1 MTQIKATLVKQLR
14 DRTGLGMMECKRALV
29 ETEGDLDAAV
39 RVLRERSAIKADK
52 KTSRVAAEGLLGL
65 LAEGSAGV
73 LVEMNSETDF
83 VARTAKFVQFV
94 DQVTRSALDSGAS
107 DVAGLATEAFESE
120 RQKLVQE
127 LGENIVLRRLVR
139 LEAGEAG
146 EVYGYLHHDRKKG
159 ALVAINGADAELGEG
174 IAIHVT
180 AEAPPVV
187 RPEDMPRERIDAE
200 RAILVAQAAG
210 EDKPAA
216 IIEKM
221 VEGRLRKFL
230 ASSSLVSQAYALDA
244 EFKVGQLLS
253 KAGAEVTGMAR
264 LQVGEGVEREQSD
277 FAEEVARQVSPG

>member
-1 MTQIKATLVKQLR
+1 MTQIKATLVKELR

-52 KTSRVAAEGLLGL
+52 KTSRVAAEGLVGL

-73 LVEMNSETDF
+73 LVEINCETDF
-83 VARTAKFVQFV
+83 VARTSKFVQFV
-94 DQVTRSALDSGAS
+94 VEVTRSALESGAS
-107 DVAGLATEAFESE
+107 DAESLATEAFESE

-127 LGENIVLRRLVR
+127 LGENIVLRRVVR
-139 LEAGEAG
+139 LEAGDAG

-159 ALVAINGADAELGEG
+159 ALVAVTGADAELGEG

-187 RPEDMPRERIDAE
+187 RPEDMPEERIEAE
-200 RAILVAQAAG
+200 RAILVAQAAS
-210 EDKPAA
+210 EDKPPA

-221 VEGRLRKFL
+221 IDGRLRKFL
-230 ASSSLVSQAYALDA
+230 ASSSLVSQPYALDS

-253 KAGAEVTGMAR
+253 KAGAEVTGIAR
-264 LQVGEGVEREQSD
+264 LQVGENT
-277 FAEEVARQVSPG
+277 